1 MSDSTGGSIRWG
13 IMGPGS
19 IAKRFTAGLKET
31 PGAVLAAVGSRDLGR
46 AEAFAGEY
54 GYLRSHGSY
63 EALVNDPN
71 VDVIYVA
78 VPHNGHR
85 DGCLLALQAGK
96 PVLCEKPFT
105 MNRREAVEV
114 VTAARKHGKF
124 LMEGM
129 WTRCFPIMQK
139 VRELL
144 AENAIG
150 AVRMVEA
157 DFGFRAGFN
166 PSSRLFDPNLGGGA
180 LMDVGIYCLS
190 FASMILGAPDK
201 VAGFATLGETGV
213 DEQAVMNLIYKNG
226 ALAMLSTAVRTNTTH
241 AATIFGEDGKIEIH
255 SPFWMCSSMTVH
267 RSGKDAETFKMPF
280 TASGFQ
286 FEAMEVQRCLN
297 AGLLDSP
304 VMPLDETLELMG
316 TMDELRRQWGVRYPS
331 DGND

>member
-1 MSDSTGGSIRWG
+1 MSQTSGGTIRWG

-31 PGAVLAAVGSRDLGR
+31 PGAVLQAVGSRDLSR
-46 AEAFAGEY
+46 ARSFADEY
-54 GYLRSHGSY
+54 GYHTSHGSY
-63 EALVNDPN
+63 EALVNDPE
-71 VDVIYVA
+71 VDIIYVA

-85 DGCLLALQAGK
+85 DGCLLALHAGK
-96 PVLCEKPFT
+96 AVLCEKPFT
-105 MNRREAVEV
+105 MNRAEAVEV
-114 VTAARKHGKF
+114 VTAARKLGRF

-129 WTRCFPIMQK
+129 WTRCFPIMVK

-150 AVRMVEA
+150 NVRMVEA

-190 FASMILGAPDK
+190 LASMVLGVPESIT
-201 VAGFATLGETGV
+201 GFATLAETGV
-213 DEQAVMNLIYKNG
+213 DEQAVMNLRYKNG
-226 ALAMLSTAVRTNTTH
+226 ALAMLSTAIRTNTAH
-241 AATIFGEDGKIEIH
+241 AATIYGEDGRIELH

-267 RSGKDAETFKMPF
+267 RSGKDPLTVEMPF
-280 TASGFQ
+280 SSSGFQ

-297 AGLLDSP
+297 AGLLESP
-304 VMPLDETLELMG
+304 VMPLDETLQLMG
-316 TMDELRRQWGVRYPS
+316 SMDELRRQWGVIYPA
-331 DGND
+331 DNAR